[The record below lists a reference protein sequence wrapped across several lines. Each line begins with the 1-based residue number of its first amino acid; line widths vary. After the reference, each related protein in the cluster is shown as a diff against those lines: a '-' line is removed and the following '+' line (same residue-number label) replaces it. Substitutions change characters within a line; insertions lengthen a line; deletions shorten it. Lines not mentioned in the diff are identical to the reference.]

1 MNDLPEAILDAL
13 EATPLNGRV
22 LLLGDA
28 AQGYQAALTTHR
40 PDLNV
45 ASEAHDTL
53 KPGTEHA
60 QRYDLGIMVD
70 LQAWG
75 DRTVLEHQL
84 ATLRDVLCKQLWVGV
99 TPGGAVPFSR
109 ADSLALGLKQ
119 APTEYGKSVARNWY
133 KYSIIHYKRAP
144 DWLNSDNWAHPER
157 WNKERWRW

>member
-1 MNDLPEAILDAL
+1 VNDLPEAILDAL

-28 AQGYQAALTTHR
+28 AQGYQAAL
-40 PDLNV
+40 
-45 ASEAHDTL
+45 
-53 KPGTEHA
+53 
-60 QRYDLGIMVD
+60 
-70 LQAWG
+70 
-75 DRTVLEHQL
+75 LEHQL

-109 ADSLALGLKQ
+109 ADSLALGLNQ

-157 WNKERWRW
+157 WNKERW